1 MTSVRIFAPP
11 NRLAKIIAGNEGQ
24 FFSTLVE
31 ASERRL
37 AALADDIRAHVST
50 QVQTIVEIAS
60 LGEEIIFARCY
71 EIRDAAMS
79 IADVAAVAD
88 LAEVGVA
95 AGGIRAMIDS
105 LACKG
110 VWHTDALEA
119 HITSL
124 VLLHGA
130 PPPSAD
136 EAQKVLVRLGKMRA
150 AIGVVE

>member
-1 MTSVRIFAPP
+1 MTSVRIFTPP
-11 NRLAKIIAGNEGQ
+11 NRLAKIVSGNDGP

-31 ASERRL
+31 ASEQRL
-37 AALADDIRAHVST
+37 ALLADGILAHVSE
-50 QVQTIVEIAS
+50 QVQAIVELS
-60 LGEEIIFARCY
+60 KLGEEIMFARCY

-124 VLLHGA
+124 VLLHCQ

-136 EAQKVLVRLGKMRA
+136 EAQKVLLRLGKMRA